1 MKGCLRNVVAFGTQ
15 APTAGYQAAFTTTM
29 GKSWAKFVCDFET
42 HHGIPNTV
50 ACAKAA
56 AGTETCLKPFESK
69 PDSDPDPDP
78 DH

>member
-15 APTAGYQAAFTTTM
+15 APAAGYQAAFTTTM

-56 AGTETCLKPFESK
+56 AGTEMCLKP
-69 PDSDPDPDP
+69 
-78 DH
+78 

>member
-15 APTAGYQAAFTTTM
+15 APAAGYQAAFTTTM

-56 AGTETCLKPFESK
+56 AGPGDVSQTLTLSLTLTL
-69 PDSDPDPDP
+69 
-78 DH
+78 